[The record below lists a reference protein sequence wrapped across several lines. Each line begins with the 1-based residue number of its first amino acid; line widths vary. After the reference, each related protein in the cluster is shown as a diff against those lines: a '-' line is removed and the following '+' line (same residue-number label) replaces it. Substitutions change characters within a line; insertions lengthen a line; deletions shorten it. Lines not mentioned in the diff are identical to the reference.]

1 MLEKRWLTSFKFL
14 LCIIMGSFYVTGNA
28 QYNSGKDYSSDDIE
42 NLINYN
48 PVQSLDIAQLLLSK
62 PNISPKDK
70 AKLIFL
76 IAKAH
81 KAKGNYSS
89 GLTFLYEEKKYADY
103 LSGQEKIEIE
113 IEKIKL
119 LRALSLDRQVEIL
132 LKKVVLAIDAIVDSR
147 QKTYLQTA
155 ITIEKARNLEK
166 EGEIENSIKLLENL
180 PKSSKSIFANHSDLK
195 TSYLLSLGNLYLKNA
210 EATKAGS
217 FYNQAIICL
226 NAKKNINLYH
236 KTLALSGL
244 AEVYYFQKQYK
255 RALIILS
262 EALSNTKMLTNIL
275 LQETVIQQQLNNYL
289 ALNDTKK
296 YTENNANYLKK
307 QTQFDSIALE
317 AMNTSYKLIS
327 TENSELYAERE
338 DTYFSILYALLFIY
352 VLVILFYVFSRRKQ
366 LNIRQNLDEIIRYIE
381 ITRDSM
387 FTALPIKNPDAKKYV
402 ISKDLE
408 DEILK
413 KLKRFENTRK
423 FVNKEVSLS
432 LLAVQFDTN
441 VKYLSD
447 IISSNYNLNFNAYIN
462 TLRINYIIEK
472 LKTEPDFKNYKISYL
487 ADYCGFSAHSSFA
500 TVFKS
505 ITGISPVKFIEL
517 LKTEKENTL
526 LQ

>member
-1 MLEKRWLTSFKFL
+1 MPEEHCLKPFKFL
-14 LCIIMGSFYVTGNA
+14 LCFIIGGFYLAGNA
-28 QYNSGKDYSSDDIE
+28 QSKDYSSGDIE

-62 PNISPKDK
+62 PNVSPKDK

-76 IAKAH
+76 IAKAQ

-103 LSGQEKIEIE
+103 LSEEEKIEIE

-119 LRALSLDRQVEIL
+119 LRALSLDKQVKIL
-132 LKKVVLAIDAIVDSR
+132 LEKIEFTTDAIADIKQR
-147 QKTYLQTA
+147 AYLQTA

-166 EGEIENSIKLLENL
+166 EGEIENSITLLESL
-180 PKSSKSIFANHSDLK
+180 QKSSKANFNNHPVLK
-195 TSYLLSLGNLYLKNA
+195 ISYQLTLGNLYLKNDEAVKA
-210 EATKAGS
+210 ET
-217 FYNQAIICL
+217 FFNQVITSL
-226 NAKKNINLYH
+226 NTKKNVNIYH

-244 AEVYYFQKQYK
+244 AEVYFFQEEYN
-255 RALIILS
+255 RALIVLS
-262 EALSNTKMLTNIL
+262 EALSNTKQLTNIL
-275 LQETVIQQQLNNYL
+275 LQETIIKQQLNNYL
-289 ALNDTKK
+289 ALNDKK
-296 YTENNANYLKK
+296 NYTESNANYLKK
-307 QTQFDSIALE
+307 QTQFDSIAQE

-327 TENSELYAERE
+327 TENSELYAEKE
-338 DTYFSILYALLFIY
+338 DRYFSVLYALLFIY
-352 VLVILFYVFSRRKQ
+352 VLIILFYLYSWRKQ
-366 LNIRQNLDEIIRYIE
+366 LNTRQNLDEIIRYIE
-381 ITRDSM
+381 ITRNNM
-387 FTALPIKNPDAKKYV
+387 FNALPVKNPDAKKYV
-402 ISKDLE
+402 ISKELE

-413 KLKRFENTRK
+413 KLKRFENARK
-423 FVNKEVSLS
+423 FVNKDISLS
-432 LLAVQFDTN
+432 MLAVQFDTN

-447 IISSNYNLNFNAYIN
+447 IISSNYSLNFNAYIN

-487 ADYCGFSAHSSFA
+487 ADFCGFSAHSSFA